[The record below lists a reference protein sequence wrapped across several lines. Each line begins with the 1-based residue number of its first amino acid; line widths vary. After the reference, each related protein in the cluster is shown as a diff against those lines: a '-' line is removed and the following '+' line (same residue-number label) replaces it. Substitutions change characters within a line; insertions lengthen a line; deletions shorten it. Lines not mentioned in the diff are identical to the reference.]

1 MQESHIKST
10 FPLFVRLL
18 FGGFLAVGFLRLLN
32 QQHQAAHPV
41 VDGGFGQ
48 RRIKL
53 RAKFGQRQIDIL
65 QPKPRGGGQSR
76 GGRGAPGAR
85 IDAAGGGGGG
95 DF

>member
-41 VDGGFGQ
+41 VAGEN
-48 RRIKL
+48 KVYV
-53 RAKFGQRQIDIL
+53 DIGIF
-65 QPKPRGGGQSR
+65 PTAEEVKEKY
-76 GGRGAPGAR
+76 A
-85 IDAAGGGGGG
+85 I
-95 DF
+95 